1 MFSLCFTGPP
11 SLSCPWIWGDTNMQ
25 SISTFE
31 EKERLH
37 EVVITK
43 YSLYEGKFSRMRR
56 FLLKPACFRGIL
68 SETTQ
73 QGINS
78 SELKPLD
85 VSWLLMPRHHGF
97 LKTLEQQ
104 WQRTTS
110 STFSEANSWPWDY
123 FHCTPKIPAS
133 TKQGK
138 RDRYLTEPR
147 K

>member
-1 MFSLCFTGPP
+1 
-11 SLSCPWIWGDTNMQ
+11 MQ

-73 QGINS
+73 QGIDS

-85 VSWLLMPRHHGF
+85 VSWLLMPQAPRLF
-97 LKTLEQQ
+97 KDARAATTKNNIFYLLRSKLMTLRLFSLQSKDTGLHKARKE
-104 WQRTTS
+104 RLISLSPGSNTS
-110 STFSEANSWPWDY
+110 YAV
-123 FHCTPKIPAS
+123 
-133 TKQGK
+133 
-138 RDRYLTEPR
+138 
-147 K
+147 